1 MLGESN
7 DDIFERVIGLTHKDA
22 AVCKM
27 LTMACIGMRDDESA
41 ESLLKRVREHLAI
54 TEDEERMY
62 TADYYLLYVKDLL
75 DLSSRFKMVKPVK
88 DLHESIR
95 DSYEVLLYNKG
106 GLGEVLRK
114 IRKEE
119 RLEAMRENYWM
130 N

>member
-1 MLGESN
+1 MLDETN
-7 DDIFERVIGLTHKDA
+7 DDIFERIVSLTHKDA

-27 LTMACIGMRDDESA
+27 LTMACVGMRDNESA

-54 TEDEERMY
+54 TEDAESMY
-62 TADYYLLYVKDLL
+62 TAEYYLSYVKDLMEL
-75 DLSSRFKMVKPVK
+75 AAGFRSVPPVK
-88 DLHESIR
+88 ILHESIR